1 MSWHQVA
8 QADDV
13 PEDEGLCVKI
23 DGHAIAL
30 FRVEGEIYAIDDL
43 CSHAE
48 ASLAAGFVDGG
59 LIECPLHQA
68 CFDIRTGKVM
78 TGPATED
85 VRSYRVKIEG
95 GAVLVER

>member
-8 QADDV
+8 QANDV

-30 FRVEGEIYAIDDL
+30 FKVEGEIYAIDDL

-48 ASLAAGFVDGG
+48 ASLATGFVDGC
-59 LIECPLHQA
+59 IVECPLHQ
-68 CFDIRTGKVM
+68 TVQ
-78 TGPATED
+78 
-85 VRSYRVKIEG
+85 S
-95 GAVLVER
+95 VLAPKSNRM